1 MNDVKFN
8 EITTEKH
15 LVFALCEKL
24 RQNGIHIQQ
33 EKVYT
38 LFDDEKIASA
48 EYIAYLVEKML
59 FNSHPNTKQVDAE
72 NLVSNYYDWFCYEL
86 GSRECLTDFLT

>member
-1 MNDVKFN
+1 MKGYNKLTCVKFN

-38 LFDDEKIASA
+38 TIKLFQGKRKHYSFKYRRQESKSMIQTPLQ
-48 EYIAYLVEKML
+48 YL
-59 FNSHPNTKQVDAE
+59 QVK
-72 NLVSNYYDWFCYEL
+72 NL
-86 GSRECLTDFLT
+86 

>member
-1 MNDVKFN
+1 LGRRVCYQYQSQIWVTGGREFFLLDVVFDRFIITTEIIEMKGYNKLTCVKFN
-8 EITTEKH
+8 EITTDKH

-38 LFDDEKIASA
+38 LFLKSP
-48 EYIAYLVEKML
+48 L
-59 FNSHPNTKQVDAE
+59 
-72 NLVSNYYDWFCYEL
+72 
-86 GSRECLTDFLT
+86 